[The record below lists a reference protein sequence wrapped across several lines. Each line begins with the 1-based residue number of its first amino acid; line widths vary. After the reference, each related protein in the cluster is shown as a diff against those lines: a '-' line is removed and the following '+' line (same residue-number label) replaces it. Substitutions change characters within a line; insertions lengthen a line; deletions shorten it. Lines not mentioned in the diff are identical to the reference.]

1 MAGFSSTNWNL
12 FLRVVS
18 LGVQTSGAAEF
29 VGVARSTAYVKA
41 SRDPAFKL
49 ALIDATQLGHALR
62 VVSPDHFADETGQPI
77 LDADFE
83 PIPRNPPG
91 RLFVWIKGQSNPL
104 ALLAS

>member
-12 FLRVVS
+12 YLRLIG
-18 LGVQTSGAAEF
+18 LGVAAKDGCSF
-29 VGVARSTAYVKA
+29 IGVSQSAPYVKA
-41 SRDPAFKL
+41 SRDPMFRL

-62 VVSPDHFADETGQPI
+62 IVSPDHFADETGQPI

-83 PIPRNPPG
+83 PIPRNPLG
-91 RLFVWIKGQSNPL
+91 RLFAWIKGQSNPL

>member
-1 MAGFSSTNWNL
+1 MAGYSSANWSL
-12 FLRVVS
+12 HLRLIG
-18 LGVQTSGAAEF
+18 LGVAAKDACSF
-29 VGVARSTAYVKA
+29 IGVSQSAPYVKA
-41 SRDPAFKL
+41 SRDPMFKV

-62 VVSPDHFADETGQPI
+62 IVSPDHFADETGQPI

-91 RLFVWIKGQSNPL
+91 RLFAWIKGQTNPL